1 MILSVAEM
9 KNLILKNGGFS
20 ISPSGKK
27 ASGFMVSKMDYIAKP
42 ISEFTQSDIDN
53 APVGKNDFLG
63 GWLDTETGIVYL
75 DISESYQDKMMALD
89 VASDRK
95 QLAIYDVKNDMSI
108 YL

>member
-1 MILSVAEM
+1 MILSVTEM

-27 ASGFMVSKMDYIAKP
+27 ASGFMVSKMDYMAKP

-53 APVGKNDFLG
+53 APLEKDDFLG
-63 GWLDTETGIVYL
+63 GWVDTETNIVYL

-89 VASDRK
+89 VASDRE
-95 QLAIYDVKNDMSI
+95 QLAIYDIKNDRSI